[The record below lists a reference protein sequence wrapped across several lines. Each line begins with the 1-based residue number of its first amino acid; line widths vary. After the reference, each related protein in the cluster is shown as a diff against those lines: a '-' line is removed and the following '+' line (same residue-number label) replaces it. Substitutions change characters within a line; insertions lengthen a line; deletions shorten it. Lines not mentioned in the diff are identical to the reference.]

1 MARLYLV
8 RHGQAAA
15 GWDVDPDPPLSD
27 LGHEQAVAVAQRLA
41 TLGPLPVVASP
52 LLRTRQ
58 TASPLVQHWGMASE
72 IEPRVREIPS
82 PPEVP
87 EDERGPWLRRILF
100 GTWAEA
106 DPWLLPWR
114 EGVLKGLM
122 AMPQDVVVM
131 THFVVINTAVGAAL
145 GDDRVMQFRPDNCSV
160 TILETDGER
169 LTLVERGHEAET
181 VVR

>member
-8 RHGQAAA
+8 RHGQASA
-15 GWDVDPDPPLSD
+15 GWDVDPDPPLSP
-27 LGHEQAVAVAQRLA
+27 LGHEQAAAVAARLSEMP
-41 TLGPLPVVASP
+41 PLPILASP

-58 TASPLVQHWGMASE
+58 TATPLAEHWGIAPE
-72 IEPRVREIPS
+72 IEPRIREIPS
-82 PPEVP
+82 PAELA
-87 EDERGPWLRRILF
+87 DGERGPWLRSVLM

-106 DPWLLPWR
+106 DEWLYPWR
-114 EGVLKGLM
+114 EGIVERLTALST
-122 AMPQDVVVM
+122 DVVLM

-160 TILETDGER
+160 TVMETDGER
-169 LTLVERGHEAET
+169 LTLIERGHEAET

>member
-1 MARLYLV
+1 MCIRDRAAACSCPKSLSGGSGSTSQPAAAVAARL
-8 RHGQAAA
+8 AA
-15 GWDVDPDPPLSD
+15 
-27 LGHEQAVAVAQRLA
+27 
-41 TLGPLPVVASP
+41 LGPLPLLASP

-58 TASPLVQHWGMASE
+58 TATPLAQEWGLAPE

-87 EDERGPWLRRILF
+87 EGERGPWLRRILF

-106 DPWLLPWR
+106 DPFLEPWR
-114 EGVLKGLM
+114 EGVLKSLI

-145 GDDRVMQFRPDNCSV
+145 GEERVMSFRPDNCSV
-160 TILETDGER
+160 TVLETDGER
-169 LTLVERGHEAET
+169 LSLIERGHEAQT

>member
-27 LGHEQAVAVAQRLA
+27 LGHEQAAAVAARLEA
-41 TLGPLPVVASP
+41 LGPLPVVASP

-58 TASPLVQHWGMASE
+58 TATPLAQGWGVAPE
-72 IEPRVREIPS
+72 IEPRIREIPS

-87 EDERGPWLRRILF
+87 EGERGPWLRRVLF

-106 DPWLLPWR
+106 DPFLEPWR
-114 EGVLKGLM
+114 TGVIERLT
-122 AMPQDVVVM
+122 AFQQDAVLI

-145 GDDRVMQFRPDNCSV
+145 GDEKVMLFRPDNCSV
-160 TILETDGER
+160 TVLETDGER
-169 LTLVERGHEAET
+169 LSLIERGHEAET